1 MLNQIAA
8 IHDGGGAAGGA
19 TSYESIATANGNGSS
34 GTITFSSIPTDYKH
48 LQVRFIGKD
57 TYASGAGPS
66 NMSIRLNSDSTE
78 ANYRYHYLRGN
89 GASATASSGNSNAF
103 LASVSTTTDNADIFG
118 VGVIDILDYGS
129 TSKNTTIRI
138 LGGLEYNGSGVV
150 QLYSMLWNNTA
161 AVSSLTLFNATGWT
175 TETQFALYG
184 IKG

>member
-8 IHDGGGAAGGA
+8 IHGTGTPPVAP

-34 GTITFSSIPTDYKH
+34 GTITFSSIPSTFKH
-48 LQVRFIGKD
+48 LQVRYLGKD

-66 NMSIRLNSDSTE
+66 NMNIRLNSDSTE
-78 ANYRYHYLRGN
+78 ANYYYHYLRGN
-89 GASATASSGNSNAF
+89 GASASASAGNTNAF

-118 VGVIDILDYGS
+118 AGVIDILDYGS

-161 AVSSLTLFNATGWT
+161 AVTSVTLFNATGWT